1 MKHILIF
8 IIVTCFYNFNAFSAE
23 TFDSWYEGLSDNEKV
38 SQLFVTGVKSK
49 ALSTKERRLL
59 KKWPVGGIIYFKRNY
74 KNPRQFLKLHNDILK
89 ITDSSPFTFTDQEG
103 GNVVRI
109 GTAYDSPTPLAV
121 GMLKSKKVTNYL
133 GQAYGSLLAD
143 LGISSNLA
151 PVVDVRSKDSLD
163 FISTRSLSSDPQV
176 VSDLSLQLSK
186 GMIASG
192 VIPTLKHFPGL
203 GGVKNDSHKKV
214 AFKKST
220 LKQIK
225 NRDWLPYTTHTN
237 ANIPFFVM
245 TSHTKLVLD
254 EKDYGVVTYSKPAL
268 KLLRESTSL
277 DQVTITDDLEMGG
290 AKISSNF
297 EEAAL
302 KSFMAGHDL
311 ILIGWSGG
319 KLFSSLEH
327 FKNQIND
334 NAFKVRLKESLKR
347 LYTLKQKRSS
357 FKKTAS
363 KFSKH
368 GALKLTSVLNSKI
381 SEYLLDKQVSK
392 IISRAPTSSG
402 DYHYFSSD
410 RLFRKKLSGKNNSS
424 LLSSS
429 GKFIE
434 NTCTEK
440 TCILH
445 MTGKKSAAK
454 INAVL
459 KRSDSKN
466 IIVLNSTDPEMIL
479 KENDSKAR
487 VISSYTRSYALSK
500 QIQKLLEGK
509 SSDNKK
515 KPLKKVAFF

>member
-1 MKHILIF
+1 M
-8 IIVTCFYNFNAFSAE
+8 
-23 TFDSWYEGLSDNEKV
+23 
-38 SQLFVTGVKSK
+38 
-49 ALSTKERRLL
+49 
-59 KKWPVGGIIYFKRNY
+59 
-74 KNPRQFLKLHNDILK
+74 
-89 ITDSSPFTFTDQEG
+89 
-103 GNVVRI
+103 
-109 GTAYDSPTPLAV
+109 AV

-143 LGISSNLA
+143 LGISANLA
-151 PVVDVRSKDSLD
+151 PVVDIRSKNSLD
-163 FISTRSLSSDPQV
+163 FISTRSLSSDPKT
-176 VSDLSLQLSK
+176 VSDLSLQLSR
-186 GMIASG
+186 GMLASG

-203 GGVKNDSHKKV
+203 GGVKIDSHKEV

-220 LKQIK
+220 LDEIK
-225 NRDWLPYTTHTN
+225 NRDWMPYTAHAK
-237 ANIPFFVM
+237 ANVPFFVM

-254 EKDYGVVTYSKPAL
+254 EKDYGIVTYSKPAID
-268 KLLRESTSL
+268 LLRESTSPN
-277 DQVTITDDLEMGG
+277 QVAITDDLEMGG
-290 AKISSNF
+290 AKIKSNF
-297 EEAAL
+297 EEAAM

-327 FKNQIND
+327 FKNNIKEPRFNS
-334 NAFKVRLKESLKR
+334 RLKESLKR
-347 LYTLKQKRSS
+347 IYSLKQKRKN
-357 FKKTAS
+357 FRKVAS

-368 GALKLTSVLNSKI
+368 GSLKLTSVLNSKI

-392 IISRAPTSSG
+392 IISRAPTSNG

-429 GKFIE
+429 EKFIE

-454 INAVL
+454 INDVL
-459 KRSDSKN
+459 KRSNSEN
-466 IIVLNSTDPEMIL
+466 IIVLNSADPEMIL

-487 VISSYTRSYALSK
+487 VISAYTRSYALSR